1 MYFLPADI
9 PVRFAP
15 EIAGNVPV
23 KLAAGMLVRLAADIA
38 GYVRDSFVDDIPVMS
53 ASITAPAF
61 INCTSVCDIYSD

>member
-38 GYVRDSFVDDIPVMS
+38 GNVPESF
-53 ASITAPAF
+53 
-61 INCTSVCDIYSD
+61 